1 MKTRSPRAATWI
13 PEVHFAKR
21 QLALAVV
28 ALCAVWAA
36 GAAQVATAAETT
48 LDEAAIDR
56 RPEIRAHLGGPD
68 AFVLT
73 VDEVDGELVRFESWM
88 YYETATQFDL
98 AGGELLWS
106 VDLDVLPDG
115 SLYPLGYDPDMFEM
129 LASTAEVRALL
140 PDVELT
146 EVPLKDKAIPGGL
159 FLAGEQLLLA
169 FVDDKLIYA
178 ESFALVPEGS

>member
-1 MKTRSPRAATWI
+1 MKTRPRGAATWLRQ
-13 PEVHFAKR
+13 VHFAKW
-21 QLALAVV
+21 QLTLAVL

-36 GAAQVATAAETT
+36 GAVHVGAAAEPTPEEST
-48 LDEAAIDR
+48 VDR
-56 RPEIRAHLGGPD
+56 RPEIRAQLGDPD

-73 VDEVDGELVRFESWM
+73 VDEVAGELVRFESWM

-115 SLYPLGYDPDMFEM
+115 SLYPLGYDPGMFEM

-146 EVPLKDKAIPGGL
+146 EIALKDKAIPKGL
-159 FLAGEQLLLA
+159 FLAGEQLLLG